1 MAGGSF
7 ISRAGRYNRFL
18 ISWFLFKKQWILQMN
33 TSEGMRL
40 RRPFTSLKNSS
51 MSRLMHWFD
60 IALPISK
67 TLFRCEKIF
76 AASRRTK
83 CAARTSA
90 VFVTNKNRFLTF
102 VSTDHDARLLDETKK
117 FLQNDSFMNC
127 HKCES
132 AERAIQWVTPVEAD
146 KSANAWR
153 RNHRFP
159 VASSDFVSPVH
170 HSSQKIIP
178 PFDHGQWFLSDFL
191 LMAKGITELIYQ
203 DFNSEKFIL
212 SKLKVIDEMTKFNVQ
227 ALCFVQRDSCSVLLG
242 YTPT

>member
-40 RRPFTSLKNSS
+40 RRPFTSPKNSS

-146 KSANAWR
+146 KSTNAWR
-153 RNHRFP
+153 RNHRFLSCCFLRFRFSC
-159 VASSDFVSPVH
+159 ASFIAENNTPFRSWTV
-170 HSSQKIIP
+170 IP
-178 PFDHGQWFLSDFL
+178 FRLSAHGKRDHRTYISRL
-191 LMAKGITELIYQ
+191 
-203 DFNSEKFIL
+203 
-212 SKLKVIDEMTKFNVQ
+212 
-227 ALCFVQRDSCSVLLG
+227 
-242 YTPT
+242 